1 MNIPANT
8 SDAALERERRQLNRL
23 QTLVDVM
30 FALMLWRIVSP
41 LPLPEATD
49 DWSFGFLG
57 RFLVEHADE
66 FLSALIG
73 VVLIIIYWSQSNA
86 LMGNL
91 VRTNTRHAAFII
103 IQIVFLM
110 LYGYAM
116 RLGEILPGLPGPQ
129 VLQSLT
135 LAGLGFAGVAGWS
148 YAMRDRRLLSPA
160 ISDPV
165 ARQLRISVLPE
176 PLTALLTIPFAFLGP
191 WYWELSWL
199 LYIPIAA
206 WLRKREARKASGHS
220 SEA

>member
-8 SDAALERERRQLNRL
+8 SDAALERERRQLDRL

-30 FALMLWRIVSP
+30 FALMLWQIVSP
-41 LPLPEATD
+41 LPLPEASA

-57 RFLVEHADE
+57 RFLVENADE

-73 VVLIIIYWSQSNA
+73 VVLIIIYWAQSNA

-91 VRTNTRHAAFII
+91 VRTNTRHAALII
-103 IQIVFLM
+103 SQIVFLM

-116 RLGEILPGLPGPQ
+116 RLGEIVPGLPGSQ

-135 LAGLGFAGVAGWS
+135 LGGLGFAGVAGWS
-148 YAMRDRRLLSPA
+148 YAMRNRRLLSPA
-160 ISDPV
+160 ISDSE
-165 ARQLRISVLPE
+165 ARQLRIGVLPE
-176 PLTALLTIPFAFLGP
+176 PLTALLTIPFAFLGS

-206 WLRKREARKASGHS
+206 FLRRREAGKPVDSARES
-220 SEA
+220 